1 MLGPREGARANAKRL
16 IHRAGKDGPAHV
28 AQHHAGRLPADRPQ
42 PQPGKV
48 ESLAAEGATAA
59 ASSAEAAATT
69 DIICLCV
76 PVPADV
82 ETVILGPDGVLA
94 GARSGSLV
102 VDFSTI
108 DPATNRKVAAAL
120 AEQGV
125 GYLDAPVSGGP
136 PGAEAGNLTV
146 MCGGSEADYAR
157 ALPVMEAVGE
167 KIVHAGPIG
176 AGSTVKLINQMLVGV
191 NLSGAVEGFV
201 LGAKAGIDPELLLDV
216 VSSASGDSLQLRR
229 CFPDFVFKN
238 SYEPAFSANLLYKD
252 IMLALGIGREL
263 NVRLN
268 LGNLALQAY
277 EEVRNHGL
285 GEQDFAVVAVP
296 LQRLS
301 GVQIKP
307 ED

>member
-1 MLGPREGARANAKRL
+1 MPNVSFIGLGKMGLPMSRN
-16 IHRAGKDGPAHV
+16 IMQAGFPLTVHN
-28 AQHHAGRLPADRPQ
+28 RSR
-42 PQPGKV
+42 GKV
-48 ESLAAEGATAA
+48 AALAAEGATAA
-59 ASSAEAAATT
+59 ASSAAAATTT

-76 PVPADV
+76 PVPDDV

-108 DPATNRKVAAAL
+108 DPVTNRKVAAAL

-125 GYLDAPVSGGP
+125 GYIDAPVSGGP
-136 PGAEAGNLTV
+136 PGAEAGSLTV
-146 MCGGSEADYAR
+146 MCGGSKADFDR

-191 NLSGAVEGFV
+191 NLAGAVEGFV

-307 ED
+307 EE

>member
-1 MLGPREGARANAKRL
+1 MPNVSFIGLGKMGLPMSRN
-16 IHRAGKDGPAHV
+16 IMQAGFPLTVHN
-28 AQHHAGRLPADRPQ
+28 RSR
-42 PQPGKV
+42 GKI
-48 ESLAAEGATAA
+48 EALAAEGATAA
-59 ASSAEAAATT
+59 TSAAEAAATT

-125 GYLDAPVSGGP
+125 GYLDAPISGGP

-296 LQRLS
+296 LQQLS

-307 ED
+307 EE

>member
-1 MLGPREGARANAKRL
+1 M
-16 IHRAGKDGPAHV
+16 
-28 AQHHAGRLPADRPQ
+28 
-42 PQPGKV
+42 
-48 ESLAAEGATAA
+48 
-59 ASSAEAAATT
+59 
-69 DIICLCV
+69 
-76 PVPADV
+76 
-82 ETVILGPDGVLA
+82 LA

-125 GYLDAPVSGGP
+125 GYIDAPVSGGP

-157 ALPVMEAVGE
+157 ALPVTEAVGE

-216 VSSASGDSLQLRR
+216 VSSASGDSLQLPAL
-229 CFPDFVFKN
+229 FPRFRLQ
-238 SYEPAFSANLLYKD
+238 ELLRSG
-252 IMLALGIGREL
+252 LLGQP
-263 NVRLN
+263 
-268 LGNLALQAY
+268 ALQRHHAGARY
-277 EEVRNHGL
+277 R
-285 GEQDFAVVAVP
+285 
-296 LQRLS
+296 S
-301 GVQIKP
+301 
-307 ED
+307 

>member
-1 MLGPREGARANAKRL
+1 MPNVSFIGLGKMGLPMSRNIMQAGFPLTVHNRSRA
-16 IHRAGKDGPAHV
+16 
-28 AQHHAGRLPADRPQ
+28 
-42 PQPGKV
+42 KV
-48 ESLAAEGATAA
+48 EALAAEGATAA

-108 DPATNRKVAAAL
+108 DPTTNRKVAAAL

-125 GYLDAPVSGGP
+125 GYIDAPVSGGP

-146 MCGGSEADYAR
+146 MCGGSEADYER
-157 ALPVMEAVGE
+157 ALPVMESVGE
-167 KIVHAGPIG
+167 KIVHAGPVG

-307 ED
+307 EE

>member
-1 MLGPREGARANAKRL
+1 MPNVSFIGLGKMGLPMSRN
-16 IHRAGKDGPAHV
+16 IMQAGFPLTVHN
-28 AQHHAGRLPADRPQ
+28 RSR
-42 PQPGKV
+42 GKI
-48 ESLAAEGATAA
+48 EALAAEGATAA
-59 ASSAEAAATT
+59 TSAAEAAATT

-125 GYLDAPVSGGP
+125 GYLDAPISGGP

-307 ED
+307 DE

>member
-1 MLGPREGARANAKRL
+1 MPNVSFIGLGKMGLPMSRN
-16 IHRAGKDGPAHV
+16 IMQAGFPLTVHN
-28 AQHHAGRLPADRPQ
+28 RSR
-42 PQPGKV
+42 GKV

-94 GARSGSLV
+94 GARSGSLI

-125 GYLDAPVSGGP
+125 SYLDAPVSGGP
-136 PGAEAGNLTV
+136 PGRRGRQPDGDVRRQRSGLRARLARN
-146 MCGGSEADYAR
+146 GSRRREDRPRRPQSAPAPPSSSSTRCSSASICRAPSR
-157 ALPVMEAVGE
+157 ALSSVPRRGL
-167 KIVHAGPIG
+167 
-176 AGSTVKLINQMLVGV
+176 T
-191 NLSGAVEGFV
+191 
-201 LGAKAGIDPELLLDV
+201 PELLLDV

-307 ED
+307 EE

>member
-1 MLGPREGARANAKRL
+1 MPNVSFIGLGKMGLPMSRN
-16 IHRAGKDGPAHV
+16 IMQAGFPLTVHN
-28 AQHHAGRLPADRPQ
+28 RSR
-42 PQPGKV
+42 GKV
-48 ESLAAEGATAA
+48 EALAAEGATAA
-59 ASSAEAAATT
+59 DSSAEAAAAT

-108 DPATNRKVAAAL
+108 DPVTNRKVAAAL

-125 GYLDAPVSGGP
+125 GYIDAPVSGGP

-238 SYEPAFSANLLYKD
+238 SYDPAFSANLLYKD

>member
-1 MLGPREGARANAKRL
+1 MR
-16 IHRAGKDGPAHV
+16 
-28 AQHHAGRLPADRPQ
+28 
-42 PQPGKV
+42 
-48 ESLAAEGATAA
+48 TAA
-59 ASSAEAAATT
+59 ASSAEAATTT

>member
-1 MLGPREGARANAKRL
+1 MPNVSFIGLGKMGLPMSRN
-16 IHRAGKDGPAHV
+16 IMQAGFPLTVHN
-28 AQHHAGRLPADRPQ
+28 RSR
-42 PQPGKV
+42 GKV
-48 ESLAAEGATAA
+48 AALAAEGATAA
-59 ASSAEAAATT
+59 ESSAEAAATT

-76 PVPADV
+76 PVPEDV

-108 DPATNRKVAAAL
+108 DPATNRKVAAVL

-238 SYEPAFSANLLYKD
+238 SYDPAFSANLLYKD

>member
-1 MLGPREGARANAKRL
+1 MPNVSFIGLGKMGLPMSRN
-16 IHRAGKDGPAHV
+16 IMQAGFPLTVHN
-28 AQHHAGRLPADRPQ
+28 RSR
-42 PQPGKV
+42 GKV
-48 ESLAAEGATAA
+48 EALAAEGATAA
-59 ASSAEAAATT
+59 TSAAEAATTT

-125 GYLDAPVSGGP
+125 GYLDAPISGGP

-238 SYEPAFSANLLYKD
+238 SYDPAFSANLLYKD

-307 ED
+307 EE